1 MKKNYLVIVVLILCL
16 KPPIAYSQ
24 NKPVSFKEYIMNNVA
39 SKEEIDVFLHGMSW
53 AKFEPEVGYKL
64 GNFMPHDGVDNSS
77 TLSTS
82 KSNGARTSFMYS
94 GKPCRINTYGNSF
107 TQCHQVNDG
116 ETWQEYLAANLG
128 EPIRNFG
135 MGGYGVNQ
143 SYRRMIQEESKVD
156 SAKNILFYIWGDDH
170 IRSLLRCRYMLIKEW
185 MREQDKTEKLGR
197 MFHGNFW
204 DNIEMD
210 LEKGILV
217 EKKSLI
223 NSPDSLYNMAD
234 PLWMYNH
241 LKDDLALQMA
251 LYKRNEI
258 KDIDFEKLRLL
269 ARFLNSTIDPENDKD
284 KRKAVSNLLDKYAF
298 AATKFILKKV
308 KDFAEKKSKKLLVVI
323 FDPYQVTNSLI
334 LNKSRYD
341 QEIVNFLTKEKFN
354 YFDMNVVHAQEYK
367 LWKLSLKDYYNR
379 YFIGHYNPAGNH
391 FFAFSIKSAVVK
403 MLDPK
408 PITYQFS
415 EDRLINFKGYL
426 EGYE

>member
-1 MKKNYLVIVVLILCL
+1 MKKNYLIIVVLILYL
-16 KPPIAYSQ
+16 KPPIVSAQ
-24 NKPVSFKEYIMNNVA
+24 NKPVTFKEYVINSVA
-39 SKEEIDVFLHGMSW
+39 SKDEIDVFLHGMSW

-82 KSNGARTSFMYS
+82 KLNGARTSFMYS

-143 SYRRMIQEESKVD
+143 SYRRMLKQESSED
-156 SAKNILFYIWGDDH
+156 SAKNIIFYIWGDDH
-170 IRSLLRCRYMLIKEW
+170 VRSLLRCRYMLIKEW
-185 MREQDKTEKLGR
+185 MKEEDKTEKVGS

-204 DNIEMD
+204 ANIEMD
-210 LEKGILV
+210 MDKGILV

-223 NSPDSLYNMAD
+223 DSPDSLYNMTD
-234 PLWMYNH
+234 PVWMYNN

-258 KDIDFEKLRLL
+258 KDIDFGKLRRL
-269 ARFLNSTIDPENDKD
+269 ARFLNSTIDPEKATD
-284 KRKAVSNLLDKYAF
+284 KRKAVGDILDKYSF
-298 AATKFILKKV
+298 AASEFILNKV
-308 KDFAEKKSKKLLVVI
+308 KNFAEKHSKNLLVVI
-323 FDPYQVTNSLI
+323 FDPYQVSNSLI
-334 LNKSRYD
+334 LNNSRYE
-341 QEIVNFLTKEKFN
+341 QEIVNYLKEKKFN
-354 YFDMNVVHAQEYK
+354 YFDMNLVHVQDYK
-367 LWKLSLKDYYNR
+367 LFKLSVPEYYKR

-391 FFAFSIKSAVVK
+391 FFALSIKSAVIQ
-403 MLDPK
+403 MLHPK
-408 PITYQFS
+408 PITYQHS
-415 EDRLINFKGYL
+415 KEQLINFKGYL
-426 EGYE
+426 EGF